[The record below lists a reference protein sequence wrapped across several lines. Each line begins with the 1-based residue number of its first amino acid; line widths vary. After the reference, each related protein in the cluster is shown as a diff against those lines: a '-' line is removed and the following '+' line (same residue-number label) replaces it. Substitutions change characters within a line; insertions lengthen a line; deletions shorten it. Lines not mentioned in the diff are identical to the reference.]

1 MDREE
6 VQSRRAYN
14 QIWNGAGRYDIR
26 PEQAAF
32 DTEGDADLYMNTV
45 MGLAY
50 EQYDF
55 ARFQRGSHG
64 IGKMLHARRRVQK
77 RFAFVGHLG
86 VFSVQNHIFQQQRTH
101 KNSSISG
108 SSGATAPCLRTASRI
123 FSSNSGDG

>member
-32 DTEGDADLYMNTV
+32 DAEGDADLYMNTV

-50 EQYDF
+50 GQYDF
-55 ARFQRGSHG
+55 ARFQP
-64 IGKMLHARRRVQK
+64 MLH
-77 RFAFVGHLG
+77 
-86 VFSVQNHIFQQQRTH
+86 SFQQQIKGGLTPQEGCAE
-101 KNSSISG
+101 N
-108 SSGATAPCLRTASRI
+108 ALLRLEAILRA
-123 FSSNSGDG
+123 